1 MAFEQLP
8 LSLPYRQ
15 ALGRADFLVAKSN
28 EDAVR
33 FIDLFPNWPAHAAL
47 LCGAVGSGKTHLA
60 HLFSDRFI
68 RGCDLPVDF
77 ENIQGERLV
86 IEDIDRSTD
95 ETALFHLFNWTK
107 EHRIFVL
114 FTARQMPMVRLPD
127 LKSRLGSIPK
137 IYIGLPDEELLFGVL
152 SKWFYERH
160 VSVDA
165 SVLEYILSRAERS
178 FEFLKELINRLDS
191 VSLAQGRRITIP
203 IVRQVLEQQTACLKP
218 VLKQEQLN
226 QRM

>member
-28 EDAVR
+28 EEAVR
-33 FIDLFPNWPAHAAL
+33 FLDLFPNWPAHAAL
-47 LCGAVGSGKTHLA
+47 LCGAAGSGKTHLA
-60 HLFSDRFI
+60 HLFSDQLI
-68 RGCDLPVDF
+68 CGCDLPVDF
-77 ENIQGERLV
+77 ESIRGNRLV
-86 IEDIDRSTD
+86 VEDIDVQTD

-107 EHRIFVL
+107 EHRIFTL
-114 FTARQMPMVRLPD
+114 FTARQVPAVRLPD

-160 VSVDA
+160 VSVEA

-178 FEFLKELINRLDS
+178 FGFLKDLINRLDS

-203 IVRQVLEQQTACLKP
+203 IVRRVLEETGASVPPFQREQTK
-218 VLKQEQLN
+218 
-226 QRM
+226 